1 MLFFQVFALRFVS
14 YFVPLFYYAY
24 IATGIDK
31 TIVENGIL
39 RVSVCLFV
47 YLTISHWWTIILG
60 IQFPLALH
68 KWRLKRE
75 KIKIKS
81 RLKKLAKKHF
91 EYRLKKT
98 DMNYNQNME
107 KDLMNQHILLEHAQN
122 KIWEEL
128 MLPSYDPLFDYVQA
142 AVQFAYV
149 VCFSAV
155 FPLTPLLVLFNQL
168 INMRLNAFKICRGR
182 RRPLAQKTGG
192 VSNCVILFISYYKGV
207 QRVSLFYLFILT
219 RRLVYGSMFF
229 IY

>member
-1 MLFFQVFALRFVS
+1 
-14 YFVPLFYYAY
+14 
-24 IATGIDK
+24 
-31 TIVENGIL
+31 
-39 RVSVCLFV
+39 
-47 YLTISHWWTIILG
+47 
-60 IQFPLALH
+60 
-68 KWRLKRE
+68 
-75 KIKIKS
+75 
-81 RLKKLAKKHF
+81 
-91 EYRLKKT
+91 
-98 DMNYNQNME
+98 MNYNQNME